1 MIENNIN
8 SDFDSNILMKIDLEI
23 YNKETVDYLNRVTD
37 DSQIGVSDAIRSIL
51 EDIATKETSFDFKEV
66 KKLRGRDILLPHH
79 LQVRHSIIPST

>member
-1 MIENNIN
+1 MMILMKDMIVVYIMIEDNID

-66 KKLRGRDILLPHH
+66 KKTKR
-79 LQVRHSIIPST
+79 